1 MTVRAAVI
9 GCGDWGRNHAA
20 VLARFGV
27 LAAVADADGARAAE
41 LADRL
46 GCASM
51 DIPALLADPRI
62 DAVVVALPPVHH
74 AGMAQRVLESGKH
87 LLVEKPMALTLADA
101 RRIQDLAA
109 ARGRVAMTGHILRFH
124 PAFVALLGLVQSGRL
139 GRLQR
144 AEARRKGFGKFFPG
158 TDVLWDLA
166 PHDLSLLLALTG
178 RAPQAASGRVARV
191 ISPMADE
198 AELALDFGAGFRA
211 RISLSRVFAG
221 KERQLRLEGARGT
234 AVFDDLAPWP
244 EKLTFAPVGGAPMPV
259 PVPETAPL
267 DAQTRHFLDCIAS
280 GQEPHASAR
289 HGVEVLEMLSGIE
302 IEDTGAA
309 ALAAGWGS
317 VALPLRRGGAA

>member
-1 MTVRAAVI
+1 MTVRAAVV

-27 LAAVADADGARAAE
+27 LAAVADADGDRAQA

-46 GCASM
+46 GCAAM
-51 DIPALLADPRI
+51 DLPALLADGNI
-62 DAVVVALPPVHH
+62 DAVVVALPPTHH
-74 AGMAQRVLESGKH
+74 AGMAQRVLAAGKH

-101 RRIQDLAA
+101 RAIRDLAA

-144 AEARRKGFGKFFPG
+144 AEARRKGFGKFFPD

-166 PHDLSLLLALTG
+166 PHDLALLLALTG
-178 RAPQAASGRVARV
+178 RAPQTAHGRVARV
-191 ISPMADE
+191 LSPLADE
-198 AELALDFGAGFRA
+198 AELSLDFGAGFRA
-211 RISLSRVFAG
+211 SISLSRVFAG
-221 KERQLRLEGARGT
+221 KERQLRVQGARGT

-244 EKLTFAPVGGAPMPV
+244 EKLTFAPVGGVPAPV
-259 PVPETAPL
+259 PVLETAPL

-280 GQEPHASAR
+280 GTEPHASAR
-289 HGVEVLEMLSGIE
+289 HGVEVLELLAGIE
-302 IEDTGAA
+302 IDDIGPA
-309 ALAAGWGS
+309 ALAAGWAGDG
-317 VALPLRRGGAA
+317 AALRRGGAA